1 MQSSPNATPLPSHV
15 ANREVVGA
23 VHLDFDRIPIVDL
36 GAALNGGPDGF
47 AQTATRIREV
57 CRDVGFFY
65 VKNHGIEESVL
76 NRALDRTEQFFKL
89 PETVKLQY
97 DIGEVRRHRGY
108 VPFGALSADPE
119 QIDHQQG
126 YEVGPELP
134 ADDPDYLA
142 GNCLYGPN
150 VWPREI
156 DDFDTAI
163 YTYFEEA
170 FELGRTLFKLFA
182 AGLELPLDFFEP
194 LLTRPTA
201 QLRLIYYPAMDRA
214 LPPEKATGIGAH
226 TDYECF
232 TILRQT
238 DPGLQVQNRAGEWI
252 EAPPIPGTFV
262 INIGDM
268 FQRWTNDL
276 FVSTP
281 HRVISNTGKERYSF
295 PLFFGLNH
303 STVVRC
309 LDGCT
314 SPDNPPR
321 YPPTHFGHWIET
333 MHTYAYK
340 YRWHERGKIPN
351 PELV

>member
-1 MQSSPNATPLPSHV
+1 MHLSDNVTPVPSHV
-15 ANREVVGA
+15 ANRKIVDA
-23 VHLDFDRIPIVDL
+23 VTLDFDRIPIIDL
-36 GAALNGGPDGF
+36 RPALEGDAEAF
-47 AQTATRIREV
+47 AKTADQIREV
-57 CRDVGFFY
+57 CREVGFFY
-65 VKNHGIEESVL
+65 VKNHGIEEPVL
-76 NRALDRTEQFFKL
+76 DAALQTTADFFHL
-89 PETVKLQY
+89 PESVKLQY
-97 DIGEVRRHRGY
+97 DIGKIRRHRGY
-108 VPFGALSADPE
+108 VPLGALSADPE

-134 ADDPDYLA
+134 ADDPDHLA

-150 VWPREI
+150 VWPAEVAG
-156 DDFDTAI
+156 FETAV

-182 AGLELPLDFFEP
+182 SALDLPLDYFEP
-194 LLTRPTA
+194 HLTRPTA
-201 QLRLIYYPAMDRA
+201 QLRLIYYPALDPS
-214 LPPEKATGIGAH
+214 LPAEKATGIGAH

-238 DPGLQVQNRAGEWI
+238 DPGLQVQNRARQWI

-281 HRVISNTGKERYSF
+281 HRVISNTGRERYSF

-303 STVVRC
+303 ATVVRC
-309 LDGCT
+309 LDACAST
-314 SPDNPPR
+314 ENPPR